1 MVNKLFGK
9 KIGMTRYFLEGGK
22 SEPVTVV
29 KIGPCVVTQKKT
41 LEKEGYNAIQIG
53 FGSKDEKRTNK
64 PLKGHFEAS
73 GGKCF
78 SHLNEVRVDD
88 VDAFE
93 LGQEI
98 KSDIFSIGDTI
109 HVRGRSKGR
118 GFAGVV
124 KRWGFGGGK
133 KTHGSRSHRIPG
145 SIGCSAWPAKVIKG
159 KKLPGHYGN
168 ERKTVKNLEIVD
180 IRPAENIVL
189 FKGAIP
195 GPRSGLIA
203 IRKRNVGVTE

>member
-1 MVNKLFGK
+1 MVNKLYGK

-29 KIGPCVVTQKKT
+29 KIETCVVTQKKT

-53 FGSKDEKRTNK
+53 FGPKEEKKVNK
-64 PLKGHFEAS
+64 ALKGHFEAS

-78 SHLNEVRVDD
+78 YHLNEVRVDD
-88 VDAFE
+88 VEAFK

-98 KSDIFSIGDTI
+98 KSDIFSIGDTV

-118 GFAGVV
+118 GFAGVM

-133 KTHGSRSHRIPG
+133 KTHGSRSHRVPG
-145 SIGCSAWPAKVIKG
+145 SIGCSADPAKVVKG
-159 KKLPGHYGN
+159 RKMPGQMGVTHV
-168 ERKTVKNLEIVD
+168 TTKNLKVVD
-180 IRPAENIVL
+180 IRPDLDVLLIKGPVPGAPGNLLEIV
-189 FKGAIP
+189 KV
-195 GPRSGLIA
+195 S
-203 IRKRNVGVTE
+203 

>member
-41 LEKEGYNAIQIG
+41 VEKEGYNAIQIG
-53 FGSKDEKRTNK
+53 FAPKDEKRTNK

-78 SHLNEVRVDD
+78 AHLNEVKVDD

-98 KSDIFSIGDTI
+98 KSDIFAIGDTV

-118 GFAGVV
+118 GFAGVM
-124 KRWGFGGGK
+124 KRWGFAGGR
-133 KTHGSRSHRIPG
+133 KTHGSRSHRVPG
-145 SIGCSAWPAKVIKG
+145 SIGCSADPARVVKG
-159 KKLPGHYGN
+159 RKMPGRMGN
-168 ERKTVKNLEIVD
+168 THVTTKNLKVVD
-180 IRPAENIVL
+180 IRADMDILLLKGPVPGATGNLLEI
-189 FKGAIP
+189 FKA
-195 GPRSGLIA
+195 S
-203 IRKRNVGVTE
+203 

>member
-29 KIGPCVVTQKKT
+29 KMEPCVVTQKKT

-53 FGSKDEKRTNK
+53 FGARDEKRTNK

-78 SHLNEVRVDD
+78 TYLNEVRVDD

-98 KSDIFSIGDTI
+98 KSDIFSIGDTV

-118 GFAGVV
+118 GFAGVI
-124 KRWGFGGGK
+124 KRWGFSGGR
-133 KTHGSRSHRIPG
+133 KTHGSRSHRVPG
-145 SIGCSAWPAKVIKG
+145 SIGCSADPAKVVKG
-159 KKLPGHYGN
+159 RKMPGRMGYTHV
-168 ERKTVKNLEIVD
+168 TTKNLKVVD
-180 IRPAENIVL
+180 IRPDMDVLLIRGPVPGAPGNLLEIV
-189 FKGAIP
+189 KA
-195 GPRSGLIA
+195 S
-203 IRKRNVGVTE
+203 

>member
-1 MVNKLFGK
+1 MVNRLFGK

-29 KIGPCVVTQKKT
+29 KVGPCVVIQKKT

-53 FGSKDEKRTNK
+53 FETKEEKRTNK

-78 SHLNEVRVDD
+78 AHLNELKVDD

-98 KSDIFSIGDTI
+98 KSDIFSIGDTV

-118 GFAGVV
+118 GFAGVM

-133 KTHGSRSHRIPG
+133 KTHGSRSHRVPG
-145 SIGCSAWPAKVIKG
+145 SIGNSADPAKVIKG
-159 KKLPGHYGN
+159 KKMPGRMGN
-168 ERKTVKNLEIVD
+168 THVTVKNLKVVDVRPDMDILLLKGPVPGAAGNLLEIVK
-180 IRPAENIVL
+180 V
-189 FKGAIP
+189 
-195 GPRSGLIA
+195 S
-203 IRKRNVGVTE
+203 

>member
-1 MVNKLFGK
+1 MVNKLYGK

-53 FGSKDEKRTNK
+53 FGPKDEKKTNK
-64 PLKGHFEAS
+64 ALKGHFEAS

-78 SHLNEVRVDD
+78 YHLNEVRVDD
-88 VDAFE
+88 VEAFE

-98 KSDIFSIGDTI
+98 KSDIFSIGDTVL
-109 HVRGRSKGR
+109 VRGRSKGR
-118 GFAGVV
+118 GFAGVM

-133 KTHGSRSHRIPG
+133 KTHGSRSHRVPG
-145 SIGCSAWPAKVIKG
+145 SIGCSADPAKVVKG
-159 KKLPGHYGN
+159 RKMPGQMGFTHVTTKNLKVVDVRPDMDVVLLKGPVPGAPGN
-168 ERKTVKNLEIVD
+168 LLEIVK
-180 IRPAENIVL
+180 V
-189 FKGAIP
+189 
-195 GPRSGLIA
+195 S
-203 IRKRNVGVTE
+203 